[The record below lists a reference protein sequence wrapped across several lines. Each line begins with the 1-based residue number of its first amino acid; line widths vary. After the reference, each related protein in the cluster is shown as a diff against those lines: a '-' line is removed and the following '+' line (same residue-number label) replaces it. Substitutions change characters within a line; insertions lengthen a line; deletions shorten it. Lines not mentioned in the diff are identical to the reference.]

1 MCLESRMNKAAVDAP
16 SKPVFRLRPF
26 FSLSIRSLRYISQS
40 SEHNTSVVLFLDA
53 STLFG

>member
-1 MCLESRMNKAAVDAP
+1 MNKAAVDAP